1 MALKDYYNRINHVGV
16 PTEDMAATVRFYT
29 DLGFAL
35 IYETK
40 NGDQQV
46 CFLENGPVQIEA
58 YTVEHAANARGAI
71 DHLALNCTDIE
82 AAFAEGNPAS
92 KCIACGICA
101 KACPMD
107 VLEVVEE

>member
-71 DHLALNCTDIE
+71 DHLALNCTDI
-82 AAFAEGNPAS
+82 
-92 KCIACGICA
+92 
-101 KACPMD
+101 
-107 VLEVVEE
+107 